1 MISCTDFIPAYSE
14 LFSFLDENYGRGEV
28 EKLWEYLF
36 KPDGKGIPLINFA
49 RKDGLRGC
57 WNYSNGTLSEEAADC
72 TRYFSESNGWI
83 KNEMHYCPSKGRLL
97 ELEKEIGLVPYYG
110 YCDHCNYYQAS
121 YNEVGLMQIRDHT
134 HVDEARCMSITIDP
148 KKFNRMMHPD
158 DNVEMLEIR
167 AKEKEYFHPAFHSSI
182 NRGITYVTSVHG
194 VEVLRAYFARYT
206 KNVYVKVIEAMKT
219 DALGALE
226 TLITDTYK
234 REHASDVLTLE
245 KTDSTL
251 TVKIAYCPAVKFL
264 KSIGSEITEYFYATT
279 EFVMDTLAE
288 LGGIDFEMISY
299 DNETGAAEYRFAT
312 RG

>member
-28 EKLWEYLF
+28 EKFWEYLF

-49 RKDGLRGC
+49 KKDGLRGC

-97 ELEKEIGLVPYYG
+97 ELEREIGLVPYYG

-134 HVDEARCMSITIDP
+134 HVDEAKCTSITIDP
-148 KKFNRMMHPD
+148 KKFNRMMD
-158 DNVEMLEIR
+158 LRDNVEKLEIR
-167 AKEKEYFHPAFHSSI
+167 AKEKEYFHPDFHSSM
-182 NRGITYVTSVHG
+182 NMGIDYVAKVHG
-194 VEVLRAYFARYT
+194 EDILEKYLIRYT
-206 KNVYVKVIEAMKT
+206 NNVYVKTIAAMKE
-219 DALGALE
+219 DALSALE
-226 TLITDTYK
+226 ALIRGTYD
-234 REHASDVLTLE
+234 REHAPDAITLE

-251 TVKIAYCPAVKFL
+251 TVTVAYCPAVKHL
-264 KSIGSEITEYFYATT
+264 KKTGRVVSEYFSAST
-279 EFVMDTLAE
+279 EVVMRTLAE
-288 LGGIDFEMISY
+288 HGALDFEMLSY
-299 DNETGAAEYRFAT
+299 DAETGAAKYEFKK